1 MLDEAAAT
9 LYRRQVQTV
18 FCLRPDARFR
28 LSQLIRK
35 ALAQQLVKLRGLP
48 SLFSGPVFREDKV
61 GWDLRPPE
69 RWKGRGR
76 LTLREAVSGNLL
88 HLPVAPG
95 TCSPYALFPRPRR
108 RAQFPR
114 RDAAGEA
121 ALGRM
126 ARRHGSVRQRPH
138 ATVKRGQP
146 AQLQKIAGQMRPAFS
161 DSLRKRAQHEGAL
174 TPEDTGGAV
183 VAAHFSGT
191 AHRRFGRYDSLDD

>member
-1 MLDEAAAT
+1 
-9 LYRRQVQTV
+9 RQGMTV
-18 FCLRPDARFR
+18 FRLPARRSVFR

-61 GWDLRPPE
+61 GWHLRPAE
-69 RWKGRGR
+69 RWKGWGR

-88 HLPVAPG
+88 PLPVAPG
-95 TCSPYALFPRPRR
+95 TCSPYALFSRPRR

-121 ALGRM
+121 APWP
-126 ARRHGSVRQRPH
+126 HGK
-138 ATVKRGQP
+138 ATWFTVKRGQP
-146 AQLQKIAGQMRPAFS
+146 AQPEKIAGQMRPAFS

-174 TPEDTGGAV
+174 TPEDTGDAV

-191 AHRRFGRYDSLDD
+191 AHRRFGRYDSSDD